1 MQTGIQI
8 GDDFDVEALRVRLRK
23 MTDEELRK
31 FGRAANYMCSP
42 YANMG
47 KPPRDVFVIQLA
59 EARAEWQ
66 NRKEKCPVAGRQG
79 PSSKG

>member
-47 KPPRDVFVIQLA
+47 KPPRDVFVIQL
-59 EARAEWQ
+59 
-66 NRKEKCPVAGRQG
+66 V
-79 PSSKG
+79 